1 MAKKKTVKKVA
12 KKPAKKKPVTISLAS
27 IMDTFLTNRDADKAK
42 ASDKLRRL
50 CDGLAAST
58 GIKKIVYTYSGEG
71 DSGAM
76 EDVTF
81 YPTPRVEIP
90 EAIKSELENCAWEFV
105 PSGFENNEG
114 GSGVL
119 TVDIVEHKMYLEHS
133 ERIIETNDTEEEFE
147 F

>member
-1 MAKKKTVKKVA
+1 MAKKKAVKKVA
-12 KKPAKKKPVTISLAS
+12 KKPATKKATTKAFKA
-27 IMDTFLTNRDADKAK
+27 IMDTFLAHRDADKAK
-42 ASDKLRRL
+42 AADKLRRL

-58 GIKKIVYTYSGEG
+58 GIKKITYTYNGEG

-76 EDVTF
+76 EDVIF

-90 EAIKSELENCAWEFV
+90 EALKNELENCAWEFV

-119 TVDIVEHKMYLEHS
+119 TVDIAEHKLYLEHS
-133 ERIIETNDTEEEFE
+133 ERVVETVDTEEEFE

>member
-1 MAKKKTVKKVA
+1 MAKKKAAKKVA
-12 KKPAKKKPVTISLAS
+12 KKPAKKKAKTPTFKA
-27 IMDTFLTNRDADKAK
+27 IMDTFLASRDADKAK
-42 ASDKLRRL
+42 AADKLRRL

-58 GIKKIVYTYSGEG
+58 GIKKITYTYSGEG

-81 YPTPRVEIP
+81 YPTPSVEIP
-90 EAIKSELENCAWEFV
+90 ETLKSELERCAWEFV
-105 PSGFENNEG
+105 PSGFEINDG
-114 GSGVL
+114 GYGVL

>member
-1 MAKKKTVKKVA
+1 MAKKKAVKKVA
-12 KKPAKKKPVTISLAS
+12 KKPAKKKAKTPTFKE
-27 IMDTFLTNRDADKAK
+27 IMDTFLAHKDAGKAK
-42 ASDKLRRL
+42 AAEKLRRL

-58 GIKKIVYTYSGEG
+58 GIKKITYEYSGEG
-71 DSGAM
+71 DSGSM
-76 EDVTF
+76 TDVIF

-90 EAIKSELENCAWEFV
+90 ETLKNELENCAWEFI

-114 GSGVL
+114 GFGVL
-119 TVDIVEHKMYLEHS
+119 TVDIAAHKLYLEHS

>member
-1 MAKKKTVKKVA
+1 
-12 KKPAKKKPVTISLAS
+12 
-27 IMDTFLTNRDADKAK
+27 
-42 ASDKLRRL
+42 
-50 CDGLAAST
+50 
-58 GIKKIVYTYSGEG
+58 
-71 DSGAM
+71 M

-90 EAIKSELENCAWEFV
+90 ETLKSELEHCAWEFI

-114 GSGVL
+114 GYGVL

>member
-1 MAKKKTVKKVA
+1 MAKKKAVKKVA
-12 KKPAKKKPVTISLAS
+12 KKPAKKKAATKAFKA
-27 IMDTFLTNRDADKAK
+27 IMDTFLARRDADKAE
-42 ASDKLRRL
+42 AADKLRRL

-58 GIKKIVYTYSGEG
+58 GIKKITYEYSGEG

-76 EDVTF
+76 DNVTF
-81 YPTPRVEIP
+81 YPTPSVEIP
-90 EAIKSELENCAWEFV
+90 ETLKTALENCAWQFI

-114 GSGVL
+114 GSGLL
-119 TVDIVEHKMYLEHS
+119 TIDITTHKMHLEHS